1 MSVKIGLIG
10 LGMIGRDH
18 LKRFHHVI
26 SGAQVTAVC
35 DINRAT
41 ADAVASEYGITAF
54 YDAEEMINAE
64 TVDAIFICSIGPVHK
79 AQILAA
85 FNAGKPVFCEKPLTP
100 TAEESREIIDAEV
113 KAGKRLLQLGFMRRF
128 DPGYQALKQAI
139 DDGAPGEIML
149 IHCAHRNPSVPE
161 NYSLEMAINDSAT
174 HEIDIIRYLLDENIV
189 SVRVDKPRKKTSRAL
204 PHLQDPLIVIFETE
218 SGVRIDDELFVNCHY
233 GYDIRCEVIG
243 ENSIAALTEQ
253 QLVSTRS
260 TNGNAQ
266 HIAQS
271 CMERF
276 ATAYDRE
283 VQHFVNRVGAG
294 LEMSGPSSW
303 DGYVVALVCD
313 AGLASLRDGEKHE
326 VVIPQQPALYRHQS
340 SSPQA

>member
-1 MSVKIGLIG
+1 MTVKIGLIG

-18 LKRFHHVI
+18 LKRFQTVI

-35 DINRAT
+35 DINRAA
-41 ADAVASEYGITAF
+41 ADMVAAEYGATAF
-54 YDAEEMINAE
+54 YDAEEMINSE
-64 TVDAIFICSIGPVHK
+64 LVDAVFICSIGPVHK

-100 TAEESREIIDAEV
+100 TADESKEIIDAEV

-128 DPGYQALKQAI
+128 DPGYQALKQSI
-139 DDGAPGEIML
+139 DGGDLGEVML

-161 NYSLEMAINDSAT
+161 SYTLEMAINDSAT
-174 HEIDIIRYLLDENIV
+174 HEIDIIRYLLNENIT

-218 SGVRIDDELFVNCHY
+218 SGVRVDDELFVNCHY

-243 ENSIAALTEQ
+243 ENAIAALTEQ
-253 QLVSTRS
+253 QVISTRS
-260 TNGNAQ
+260 RHGNAQ

-276 ATAYDRE
+276 AVAYDRE
-283 VQHFVNRVGAG
+283 VQHFVDRVRDGR
-294 LEMSGPSSW
+294 EMSGPSSW

-313 AGLASLRDGEKHE
+313 AGLASLKDGKKHD
-326 VVIPQQPALYRHQS
+326 VLIPALPALYR
-340 SSPQA
+340 

>member
-1 MSVKIGLIG
+1 MTVKIGLIG

-18 LKRFHHVI
+18 LQRFQNVI
-26 SGAQVTAVC
+26 AGAQVTAVC
-35 DINRAT
+35 DINRAA
-41 ADAVASEYGITAF
+41 ADAIASEYNATAF
-54 YDAEEMINAE
+54 YDAEEMINSE
-64 TVDAIFICSIGPVHK
+64 LVDVVFICSIGPVHK

-100 TAEESREIIDAEV
+100 TADESKEIIDAEV

-139 DDGAPGEIML
+139 DGGELGDIML

-161 NYSLEMAINDSAT
+161 SYTLEMAVNDSAT
-174 HEIDIIRYLLDENIV
+174 HEIDIIRYLLNENIT
-189 SVRVDKPRKKTSRAL
+189 SVRVDKPRKKTRRAL

-233 GYDIRCEVIG
+233 GYDICCEVIG
-243 ENSIAALTEQ
+243 ENAIAALTEQ
-253 QLVSTRS
+253 QVISTRS
-260 TNGNAQ
+260 LHGNAQ

-283 VQHFVNRVGAG
+283 VQHFVDSVRDGR
-294 LEMSGPSSW
+294 EISGPSSW

-313 AGLASLRDGEKHE
+313 AGLASLKDGAKHD
-326 VVIPQQPALYRHQS
+326 VVIPAQPALYK
-340 SSPQA
+340 

>member
-1 MSVKIGLIG
+1 MTVKIGLIG

-18 LKRFHHVI
+18 LKRFNDI
-26 SGAQVTAVC
+26 ITGAKVTAVC
-35 DINRAT
+35 DINHAA
-41 ADAVASEYGITAF
+41 ADAIASEYNATAF
-54 YDAEEMINAE
+54 YDAEAMINSDQ
-64 TVDAIFICSIGPVHK
+64 VDAVFICSIGPAHK

-100 TAEESREIIDAEV
+100 TADESREIIDAEV

-128 DPGYQALKQAI
+128 DPGYQALKQVI
-139 DDGAPGEIML
+139 DSGELGDIML

-161 NYSLEMAINDSAT
+161 SYTLEMAINDSAT
-174 HEIDIIRYLLDENIV
+174 HEIDIVRYLLNENII
-189 SVRVDKPRKKTSRAL
+189 SVRVDKPRKKTRRAL

-218 SGVRIDDELFVNCHY
+218 SGVHVDDELFVNCHY

-243 ENSIAALTEQ
+243 ENAIAALNEQ
-253 QLVSTRS
+253 QLIATRS
-260 TNGNAQ
+260 LKGHAQ

-276 ATAYDRE
+276 TTAYDRE
-283 VQHFVNRVGAG
+283 VQHFIDNIHSGK
-294 LEMSGPSSW
+294 EMSGPSSW

-313 AGLASLRDGEKHE
+313 AGLASLKDGEKHD
-326 VVIPQQPALYRHQS
+326 VLIPQRPVVYR
-340 SSPQA
+340 

>member
-1 MSVKIGLIG
+1 MTVKIGLIG
-10 LGMIGRDH
+10 LGMIGREH
-18 LKRFHHVI
+18 LKRFNDI
-26 SGAQVTAVC
+26 ITGAKVTAVC
-35 DINRAT
+35 DINHAA
-41 ADAVASEYGITAF
+41 ADAIASEYDATAF
-54 YDAEEMINAE
+54 YDAKAMIDSDR
-64 TVDAIFICSIGPVHK
+64 VDAVFICSIGPAHK

-100 TAEESREIIDAEV
+100 TADESREIIDAEV

-128 DPGYQALKQAI
+128 DPGYQALKQVI
-139 DDGAPGEIML
+139 DSDQFGDIML

-161 NYSLEMAINDSAT
+161 SYTLEMAINDSAT
-174 HEIDIIRYLLDENIV
+174 HEIDIVRYLLNEDIT
-189 SVRVDKPRKKTSRAL
+189 SVRVDKPRKKTHRAL

-243 ENSIAALTEQ
+243 ENAIAALNEQ
-253 QLVSTRS
+253 QLITTRS
-260 TNGNAQ
+260 LNGNAQ

-276 ATAYDRE
+276 TTAYDRE
-283 VQHFVNRVGAG
+283 VQHFIDNINAG
-294 LEMSGPSSW
+294 QEMNGPSSW

-313 AGLASLRDGEKHE
+313 AGLASLQDGKKHD
-326 VVIPQQPALYRHQS
+326 VLIPHKPALYR
-340 SSPQA
+340 

>member
-1 MSVKIGLIG
+1 MTVKIGLIG

-18 LKRFHHVI
+18 LKRFRDVI
-26 SGAQVTAVC
+26 SGAEVTAVC
-35 DINRAT
+35 DINHAT
-41 ADAVASEYGITAF
+41 ADAVASEYNAVAF
-54 YDAEEMINAE
+54 YDAEEMIHSE
-64 TVDAIFICSIGPVHK
+64 LVDAVFICSIGPVHK
-79 AQILAA
+79 TQILAA
-85 FNAGKPVFCEKPLTP
+85 FKAGKPVFCEKPLTP
-100 TAEESREIIDAEV
+100 TAGESKEIIDAEV
-113 KAGKRLLQLGFMRRF
+113 EAGKRLLQLGFMRRF
-128 DPGYQALKQAI
+128 DPGYQALKQSI
-139 DDGAPGEIML
+139 STGELGDIML

-161 NYSLEMAINDSAT
+161 SYTLEMAINDSAT
-174 HEIDIIRYLLDENIV
+174 HEIDIIRYLLNENIT

-243 ENSIAALTEQ
+243 ENAIAALTEQ
-253 QLVSTRS
+253 QLISTRS
-260 TNGNAQ
+260 FNGNAQ

-283 VQHFVNRVGAG
+283 VQHFVNSVRDG
-294 LEMSGPSSW
+294 LPMAGPSSW

-313 AGLASLRDGEKHE
+313 AGLASLKDGEKHD
-326 VVIPQQPALYRHQS
+326 VIIPEQPALYR
-340 SSPQA
+340 